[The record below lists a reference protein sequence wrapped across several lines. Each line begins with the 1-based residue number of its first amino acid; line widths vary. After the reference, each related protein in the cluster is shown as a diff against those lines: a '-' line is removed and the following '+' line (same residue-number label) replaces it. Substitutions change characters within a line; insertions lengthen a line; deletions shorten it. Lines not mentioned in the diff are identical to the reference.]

1 MSPCSTASPHR
12 ARKRFGQNFLVDETV
27 IGQIIAAIGACGD
40 HHMIEIGPGTAALT
54 KHLLP
59 QCQSLQAVEL
69 DRDLIAQLRSR
80 FANYSD
86 FVVHSANALK
96 TDFRQFYRGQR
107 LRLVGN
113 LPYNISTPLL
123 FHLLAQREVIADM
136 HFMLQREVVDL
147 QTCVFGAL
155 YRDELEVCNRSKT
168 ALKVQLK
175 PPPELKGYLEF
186 SPAMGFVQAR
196 SSFAVQL
203 KLRAAPE
210 LLERCAKHMKEGDA
224 SLIRIPVRVLVPDQL
239 LPVVFLLQIL
249 IFGFFNTIFAR
260 PI

>member
-1 MSPCSTASPHR
+1 MPALGVALGRRRPVV
-12 ARKRFGQNFLVDETV
+12 GL
-27 IGQIIAAIGACGD
+27 GGD
-40 HHMIEIGPGTAALT
+40 GVKVPI
-54 KHLLP
+54 
-59 QCQSLQAVEL
+59 
-69 DRDLIAQLRSR
+69 
-80 FANYSD
+80 Y
-86 FVVHSANALK
+86 
-96 TDFRQFYRGQR
+96 
-107 LRLVGN
+107 
-113 LPYNISTPLL
+113 
-123 FHLLAQREVIADM
+123 
-136 HFMLQREVVDL
+136 LQREVVDL

-239 LPVVFLLQIL
+239 LPVVFLLQMRL
-249 IFGFFNTIFAR
+249 TTGELRFCLLYTSPSPRDRG
-260 PI
+260 